1 MLRKLFDLHSALQ
14 IETNFINFAHL
25 YSLFL
30 EHDDKVLK
38 QKSTIQQKKFNNLLQ
53 HTKRCMIPRKF
64 FSTPPLCPPIY
75 KHKHMYMYI
84 YVYIWDILVLAILW
98 PLPVAFKT

>member
-1 MLRKLFDLHSALQ
+1 MLRKVFDLHSALQ

-38 QKSTIQQKKFNNLLQ
+38 QKSTIQQKKFNNLQ

-64 FSTPPLCPPIY
+64 FLTPP
-75 KHKHMYMYI
+75 

-98 PLPVAFKT
+98 PLPVTFKT